1 MIEVIPL
8 TREIGAEVRRLDLR
22 EEIDPA
28 TASQLYAAWLDHLVL
43 VFRDQS
49 ITSDDQTERWVARPM
64 WLVSAVDGRRLPRV
78 SIAATGVVQ
87 I

>member
-1 MIEVIPL
+1 M
-8 TREIGAEVRRLDLR
+8 RGLDLR

-49 ITSDDQTERWVARPM
+49 ITER
-64 WLVSAVDGRRLPRV
+64 
-78 SIAATGVVQ
+78 
-87 I
+87 

>member
-8 TREIGAEVRRLDLR
+8 TCEIGAEVRGLDLR

-49 ITSDDQTERWVARPM
+49 ITSDDQ
-64 WLVSAVDGRRLPRV
+64 RL
-78 SIAATGVVQ
+78 SLIH